1 MLRIMRGKSK
11 QIHLTKLS
19 TTCQP
24 HQIRS
29 IKKINRDFP
38 LPAGRQVLFFVYYFS
53 ILNLCRK
60 ELISQKN

>member
-29 IKKINRDFP
+29 IKEINRDF
-38 LPAGRQVLFFVYYFS
+38 LLFFSCRLS
-53 ILNLCRK
+53 IL
-60 ELISQKN
+60 IS